1 MLPTPA
7 AVDVPIKEDDH
18 GVIRVSGTRV
28 TLKTIIGRYR
38 TGDTPDLIHEGF
50 PIVPL
55 SDVYAIIAYYLAN
68 REAVDRYIEVAD
80 AEAEHV
86 RREIEANYTPEQQA
100 RIDRLRQLAAQKRH
114 S

>member
-7 AVDVPIKEDDH
+7 AVDVPIKADEH

-28 TLKTIIGRYR
+28 TLKTIIGRYHA
-38 TGDTPDLIHEGF
+38 GDPPDLIHEGF
-50 PIVPL
+50 PTVPI
-55 SDVYAIIAYYLAN
+55 SDVYAVIAYYLAN
-68 REAVDRYIEVAD
+68 RESVDRYIEAAD
-80 AEAEHV
+80 AEAARV

>member
-7 AVDVPIKEDDH
+7 AVDVPIKEDEH

-38 TGDTPDLIHEGF
+38 AGDHPDLIHEGF
-50 PIVPL
+50 PTVPI
-55 SDVYAIIAYYLAN
+55 SDVYAVIAYYLAN
-68 REAVDRYIEVAD
+68 REAVDRYIEATN
-80 AEAEHV
+80 AEAERV

>member
-28 TLKTIIGRYR
+28 TVKTIIGRYR
-38 TGDTPDLIHEGF
+38 AGDTPDLIHEGF
-50 PIVPL
+50 PTVPI
-55 SDVYAIIAYYLAN
+55 SDVYAVIAYYLAN
-68 REAVDRYIEVAD
+68 REAVDRYIEESDTVA
-80 AEAEHV
+80 ERV
-86 RREIEANYTPEQQA
+86 RLDIETNYTPEQQR